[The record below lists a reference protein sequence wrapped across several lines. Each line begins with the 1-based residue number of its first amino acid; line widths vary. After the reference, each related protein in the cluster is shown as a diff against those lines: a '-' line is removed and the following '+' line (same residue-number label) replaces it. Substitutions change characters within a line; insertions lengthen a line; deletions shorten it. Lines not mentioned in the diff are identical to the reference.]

1 MNQIVNTLGYGI
13 LLSKYAVVVLIAGIT
28 ASTGAMAGD
37 LMLVGL
43 ETTER

>member
-1 MNQIVNTLGYGI
+1 MNRIVTTLGYGI

-28 ASTGAMAGD
+28 ASTGGMAGD